1 MHRLGTSVSAPRP
14 TAPVTK
20 TRAEREADASLTI
33 STAKGAAA
41 RGTKTTGGRKRVA
54 RKPHPHPTRV
64 ARPPLP
70 LPALEKRLP
79 ELSPALAGGHFLDI
93 LKNEW
98 TREQE
103 AKAAAPVAGGA
114 DEPSSRIEDGP
125 ASGGKEKKDKKPKV
139 KMIRGGKR

>member
-14 TAPVTK
+14 AAPVK
-20 TRAEREADASLTI
+20 KDRIERQADA
-33 STAKGAAA
+33 TATTSAVKGLAA
-41 RGTKTTGGRKRVA
+41 RGTRMQAA

-64 ARPPLP
+64 ARPPQP

-79 ELSPALAGGHFLDI
+79 EMSPALAGGHFLNI

-98 TREQE
+98 MREQGT
-103 AKAAAPVAGGA
+103 KAAAPVTICA
-114 DEPSSRIEDGP
+114 DDASRIEDEP
-125 ASGGKEKKDKKPKV
+125 ASGGKEKKEKKPKV